1 MQNRIL
7 YLIISSALLILAS
20 TVFAQH
26 SSVLAQ
32 ELTTTNNSDVPHL
45 KDASLKVEKILTGL
59 NLPTNIAFINN
70 KDFLI
75 LEKNGTVKMAIDG
88 NVYDKPVLKVN
99 VSNGFFQGM
108 LGFAIAHF
116 NKNINA
122 TDTISSEP
130 LSAFLFYTEDEG
142 NGNTP
147 IGNRL
152 YRYELV
158 NNRLIN
164 PKLLLDL
171 PAIPNSYGNGGAIT
185 IGPDNY
191 IYVTIGSASTD
202 NYYPHTMTQLQK

>member
-1 MQNRIL
+1 MIL
-7 YLIISSALLILAS
+7 ISG
-20 TVFAQH
+20 VFAQR

-32 ELTTTNNSDVPHL
+32 DTTTTNNSNVPKL

-59 NLPTNIAFINN
+59 NLPTNIAFIDN

-75 LEKNGTVKMAIDG
+75 LEKNGTVKMALDG
-88 NVYDKPVLKVN
+88 NVIDKPLLRVN

-108 LGFAIAHF
+108 LGIAIAHS
-116 NKNINA
+116 NENINA
-122 TDTISSEP
+122 TATSSREP
-130 LSAFLFYTEDEG
+130 LSVFLFYTEDKG

-158 NNRLIN
+158 NNKLIN

-171 PAIPNSYGNGGAIT
+171 PAIPNSYGNGGAIA
-185 IGPDNY
+185 IGSDNY
-191 IYVTIGSASTD
+191 IYVTIGSARYLITII
-202 NYYPHTMTQLQK
+202 LIL